1 MSAVRATAAP
11 ATEHP
16 ELSRRDL
23 ESIMRLVYEKSGIAL
38 HEGKRALVTARLQK
52 RLRHGGFRT
61 FREYVRYVQADTSGN
76 EVVALLDAI
85 ATNHTAFFREPQ
97 HFDILRD
104 KVFPAFDG
112 RGADV
117 ATLGWCAACSTGEE
131 AYTIAI
137 SAYECYGDAAPQ
149 HVRLMATDLS
159 TKALAAAKSGIY
171 RAERIA
177 ELPRHLVTKYFE
189 RGTGAHRGLV
199 QVSALVRR
207 LVYFRRHNLL
217 EPAPTG
223 RFDFIFCRNVM
234 IYFDQ
239 ATQQHVLDE
248 LERHLAPGGYLFT
261 SHSESLSR
269 LRHGLKW
276 VGPAVHR
283 REAAR

>member
-1 MSAVRATAAP
+1 MSAARATAAA
-11 ATEHP
+11 ATEHQ

-61 FREYVRYVQADTSGN
+61 FRDYVRYVQADTSGN

-97 HFDILRD
+97 HFDILRE
-104 KVFPAFDG
+104 KVFPAFED
-112 RGADV
+112 RGAD

-137 SAYECYGDAAPQ
+137 AAHERYGDDAPLR
-149 HVRLMATDLS
+149 VRLMATDLS
-159 TKALAAAKSGIY
+159 TKALAVAKSGIY

-189 RGTGAHRGLV
+189 RGTGAHRGFV
-199 QVSALVRR
+199 QVSPMLRR
-207 LVYFRRHNLL
+207 LIYFRRHNLL

-239 ATQQHVLDE
+239 VTQQHVIDE

-269 LRHGLKW
+269 LRHGMKW

-283 REAAR
+283 REGR

>member
-1 MSAVRATAAP
+1 
-11 ATEHP
+11 
-16 ELSRRDL
+16 
-23 ESIMRLVYEKSGIAL
+23 MRLVHEKSGIAL

-61 FREYVRYVQADTSGN
+61 FREYVRYVEADTTGN

-97 HFDILRD
+97 HFDFLRE
-104 KVFPAFDG
+104 KVFRAFDD
-112 RGADV
+112 RDSDAS
-117 ATLGWCAACSTGEE
+117 LGWCAACSTGEE
-131 AYTIAI
+131 AYTIAM
-137 SAYECYGDAAPQ
+137 AAHERYGDDAPQ
-149 HVRLMATDLS
+149 RVRLMATDLS
-159 TKALAAAKSGIY
+159 TKALAAAKAGIY

-189 RGTGAHRGLV
+189 RGTGAHRGFV
-199 QVSALVRR
+199 QVSPLLRR
-207 LVYFRRHNLL
+207 VVYFRRHNLL

-234 IYFDQ
+234 IYFDH
-239 ATQQHVLDE
+239 ATQQHVIDE
-248 LERHLAPGGYLFT
+248 LERRLTPGGYLFT

-269 LRHGLKW
+269 LRHNLQW

-283 REAAR
+283 RESAR